1 MGKVVRLTESDLER
15 IVVKVIQEQE
25 MEEGIFDPIVDRY
38 QGLKGVWRGE
48 GYDYFKHLSS
58 LRGLT
63 RQLKKLDRPNIKIMD
78 ELLTLKGKVSS
89 SKMPPDKK
97 QNLTDTIDKAI
108 QHFNAYSTLINTIEQ
123 MASQR
128 LS

>member
-15 IVVKVIQEQE
+15 IVNRVIQEQE

-63 RQLKKLDRPNIKIMD
+63 KQLQKLDRPNIKIMGD
-78 ELLTLKGKVSS
+78 LQSLKTKVSA

-97 QNLTDTIDKAI
+97 QNLTDTIDKAV
-108 QHFNAYSTLINTIEQ
+108 QHFEAYSKLINTIEQ
-123 MASQR
+123 IASQR
-128 LS
+128 LA

>member
-1 MGKVVRLTESDLER
+1 MGKVVKLTESDLER

>member
-1 MGKVVRLTESDLER
+1 MDKVVRLTEYDLER
-15 IVVKVIQEQE
+15 IVIKVIQEQE

>member
-1 MGKVVRLTESDLER
+1 MGKVVKLTESDLER
-15 IVVKVIQEQE
+15 IVIKVIQEQE